1 MKYNSCGIF
10 LMNSKNFKFK
20 DISEMIIVVA
30 ADDHDDQQKGLF
42 LQPDLHLS
50 FFLLGQD
57 A

>member
-1 MKYNSCGIF
+1 
-10 LMNSKNFKFK
+10 MNSKKFKFK
-20 DISEMIIVVA
+20 DISEMIIVVAA